1 MSVTYTDKVQ
11 YGMEWNVSF
20 FFQCSNH
27 LDEKGT
33 FSSHKCKV
41 RTRNT
46 LTGSIKND
54 STKRKGVIFQKL
66 VQLFKK
72 FPAFDGTKIC
82 IIAFKIARHLTL
94 LRNGLI
100 QPKCSQDFL

>member
-11 YGMEWNVSF
+11 YGMVWNVSF
-20 FFQCSNH
+20 FFQCSKH

-54 STKRKGVIFQKL
+54 STNRKGVIFQKL
-66 VQLFKK
+66 VQLFRNSPPLTEPKYALLLSK
-72 FPAFDGTKIC
+72 LPA
-82 IIAFKIARHLTL
+82 TL
-94 LRNGLI
+94 HY
-100 QPKCSQDFL
+100 SETD